1 VPKKLLTEAP
11 VILMAYDL
19 LEWNGEDWRTKPLS
33 ERRAQLESITDLPAD
48 IPMRISP
55 RVTAND
61 WTDLTKPPAP
71 KAAIWAQRV

>member
-19 LEWNGEDWRTKPLS
+19 WNGGEDWRAKPLS
-33 ERRAQLESITDLPAD
+33 ERRARLESITDLPAD
-48 IPMRISP
+48 MPLRISP

-61 WTDLTKPPAP
+61 WPDLAAARA
-71 KAAIWAQRV
+71 KAAISAPRA